1 MANHKANE
9 ERRLMK
15 VPVSFHARVMAAAK
29 KAGMDATVFMEKAD
43 VIYNG

>member
-9 ERRLMK
+9 GRTQLR
-15 VPVSFHARVMAAAK
+15 VPLSFRDKVMAAAK
-29 KAGMDATVFMEKAD
+29 KYGMDATVFMEKAD